1 MRMRVNKSE
10 RKGERRG
17 DFVNMW
23 FFCSLSLVLYTRQIA
38 ETVFMPIFIE
48 IKMFFFNLFICQ
60 GPCKNIVTGYNNLVQ
75 MCWIWFLA
83 KANLVRL
90 FYLKERTS
98 NKNNNN
104 LYIKIIFFINK
115 TPLVKLILYRYSA

>member
-1 MRMRVNKSE
+1 
-10 RKGERRG
+10 
-17 DFVNMW
+17 MW
-23 FFCSLSLVLYTRQIA
+23 LFRSLSLVLYTSQIA
-38 ETVFMPIFIE
+38 VRLQKKVFMPIVIE
-48 IKMFFFNLFICQ
+48 IKTFLFFLFICQ

-98 NKNNNN
+98 NK
-104 LYIKIIFFINK
+104 K
-115 TPLVKLILYRYSA
+115 